1 MQMAR
6 KGTVRIALTVLLLLV
21 FSAFVFAQP
30 VLRTRKFWFAYLC
43 GVFAVFFQFYAINTV
58 YGKKVEKGRF
68 YGFPVSRLSIYY
80 LLLQLGAST
89 IEITSGMSGWWMLV
103 INGLLFAFPIMGFI
117 TTRTIQAEIARQDEK
132 RQPAGS
138 T

>member
-6 KGTVRIALTVLLLLV
+6 KGTVRVVLTVLLLLV
-21 FSAFVFAQP
+21 FSAYVFAQP

-58 YGKKVEKGRF
+58 YGRKIEKGRF

-80 LLLQLGAST
+80 LLLQLTAST
-89 IEITSGMSGWWMLV
+89 IEITSGMTGWGMLV
-103 INGLLFAFPIMGFI
+103 INGLLFAFPIIGFI
-117 TTRTIQAEIARQDEK
+117 TTRTVQAEIARQDAK
-132 RQPAGS
+132 RKPAE
-138 T
+138 